1 MVERIQEEMSWS
13 CRNYL
18 RGIDKKPRVPG
29 RTGPAITVPEF
40 LTLFQYE
47 ECVIPPPSHV
57 LCHHPKVTMWKQRQG
72 GRWSG
77 KIKSDVTGRK
87 DALEQGREDW

>member
-29 RTGPAITVPEF
+29 RTGLAVTVPEF

-47 ECVIPPPSHV
+47 ECVIPPPLPRALSPPQSHNV
-57 LCHHPKVTMWKQRQG
+57 ETKTGWEMEWKN
-72 GRWSG
+72 
-77 KIKSDVTGRK
+77 K
-87 DALEQGREDW
+87 E